1 MRTMSTSVALGELLA
16 VAAMP
21 VAAVV
26 AMVAAILARR
36 RPGLARILG
45 VTAILLA
52 VGMITAG
59 RRLSE
64 PMNTARHAQR
74 ERFAP
79 LKIGLPRSEVET
91 RLGEPDLI
99 CPGEGLHPHKA
110 RATEELRQR
119 LFAATRERWIY
130 FLPVTGATGEPHPSD
145 CKPLYGDGEVGFNE
159 AGEVIYFIELTDETF
174 LTF

>member
-1 MRTMSTSVALGELLA
+1 MISSVALGELLT

-26 AMVAAILARR
+26 AIVAAILAAR
-36 RPGLARILG
+36 RPRLARAVGIS
-45 VTAILLA
+45 AILLA
-52 VGMITAG
+52 AGMIAAG

-64 PMNTARHAQR
+64 PLAAARLAQR

-79 LKIGLPRSEVET
+79 VQVGLERSEVEA

-99 CPGEGLHPHKA
+99 CPGEGLQPHKA
-110 RATEELRQR
+110 RSTEGLRLR

-130 FLPVTGATGEPHPSD
+130 FLPMAGATDAPHPE

>member
-1 MRTMSTSVALGELLA
+1 MRSMSTSVALGELLA
-16 VAAMP
+16 VAAVP

-26 AMVAAILARR
+26 AMVAALLARR
-36 RPGLARILG
+36 RPGPARILG
-45 VTAILLA
+45 ISAILLA
-52 VGMITAG
+52 AGMIAAG

-64 PMNTARHAQR
+64 PLTTARLAQR

-79 LKIGLPRSEVET
+79 LQIGLSRSDVEA
-91 RLGEPDLI
+91 RLGKPDLI
-99 CPGEGLHPHKA
+99 CPGAGFHPHRA

-130 FLPVTGATGEPHPSD
+130 YLPMAETLDDPRAD
-145 CKPLYGDGEVGFNE
+145 CKPLFGDGEVGFNE
-159 AGEVIYFIELTDETF
+159 AGQVIYFIELTDETF